1 MLSLFKSRKF
11 WLAVFGV
18 VQVVVLHYFNVPE
31 EIWQSIA
38 ALVMVLIAGI
48 ALEDAGEKSSNSTIN
63 ISGEVHKLDKIDV
76 KDETEN

>member
-38 ALVMVLIAGI
+38 ARPGWCPVLILGSI
-48 ALEDAGEKSSNSTIN
+48 AVGGCLVKNSNSN
-63 ISGEVHKLDKIDV
+63 GHFV
-76 KDETEN
+76 